1 MNPAGHEPAREQP
14 QSTLRGTRS
23 GVVHNAF
30 AVLRALGRMHLPVGV
45 TRLAEET
52 GIPKT
57 TVHRLLEQLAD
68 ENMAVRVEGKWV
80 LGSGA
85 YELDR
90 RFSDLASVAHPRL
103 RSVTEATGASVFL
116 YARSGHALSAL
127 SRFYGTRLGRVLSR
141 YEQATAAEGADSAIW
156 LALKTGRPAAEN
168 RVMHPDCRAIAV
180 PVTLPSGG
188 EAALALGLPATWDVE
203 PLKAPLAGVA
213 ARLESDMLR
222 LAS

>member
-1 MNPAGHEPAREQP
+1 MNPPGNEPVRDHLE
-14 QSTLRGTRS
+14 STAHDTRS
-23 GVVHNAF
+23 GVVHSAF
-30 AVLRALGRMHLPVGV
+30 ALLRVLGRMHLPVGV

-68 ENMAVRVEGKWV
+68 ENMAVRVERKWV
-80 LGSGA
+80 LGSGVH
-85 YELDR
+85 ELDR
-90 RFSDLASVAHPRL
+90 RFSDLASVAHRRL

-116 YARSGHALSAL
+116 YARSGHTLSAM

-141 YEQATAAEGADSAIW
+141 YEQRTAAEGADSAIW
-156 LALKTGRPAAEN
+156 LALRTGRLASEY

-180 PVTLPSGG
+180 PVALPSGG
-188 EAALALGLPATWDVE
+188 AAALAFGVPATWDVE
-203 PLKAPLAGVA
+203 PFKAPLVGVA
-213 ARLESDMLR
+213 ARIEADMLR

>member
-1 MNPAGHEPAREQP
+1 MNPPGHEPVREQP
-14 QSTLRGTRS
+14 ESISRDTRS

-30 AVLRALGRMHLPVGV
+30 ALLRALGRMHLPVGV

-57 TVHRLLEQLAD
+57 TVHRLLQQLAD
-68 ENMAVRVEGKWV
+68 ENMAVRVERKWV

-90 RFSDLASVAHPRL
+90 RFLDLGSVAHPRL

-116 YARSGHALSAL
+116 YARSGHTLSAM
-127 SRFYGTRLGRVLSR
+127 SRFYGTRLGRFLSR
-141 YEQATAAEGADSAIW
+141 YEQRTAAEGADSAIW
-156 LALKTGRPAAEN
+156 LALKTGRLATEH

-180 PVTLPSGG
+180 PVALPSGG
-188 EAALALGLPATWDVE
+188 DAALAFGLPATWDME
-203 PLKAPLAGVA
+203 PFKAPLAGVA
-213 ARLESDMLR
+213 ARIESDMLR